1 VLNCRERRMSA
12 PTEKFTVG
20 IEEEFFLVSST
31 TFDCVERMPECF
43 LYEARAAL
51 GDHVKREVIASMLEI
66 NSGIHANVPAALAEV
81 VELRQTVSHI
91 ARRHGL
97 CLIAAGTHPFADW
110 REQHLTP
117 RKRYRAVA
125 SSLKALSK
133 RVHVCGLHVH
143 VAVSDSETR
152 IDLMNRVQ

>member
-1 VLNCRERRMSA
+1 
-12 PTEKFTVG
+12 
-20 IEEEFFLVSST
+20 
-31 TFDCVERMPECF
+31 
-43 LYEARAAL
+43 L

-152 IDLMNRVQ
+152 IDLMNRVQRFLPLLLALSTSSPFWRGEPMGLKGYRIASY